1 MAELELTSKKRQE
14 IIDVLT
20 RITDGNNESYGEK
33 KDSQLYA
40 IYKHATEERNKY
52 IKEIRAFESLQQI
65 EPTPVEE
72 LSKFK
77 NKDLREIGVEY
88 GLYEPKEK
96 QVEQTNSTKK
106 VIYSDIECVERTIEE
121 LRSMFGVDAD
131 LMSEEELYEYGIRLE
146 PTSYSRKYSEEKV
159 NLIKTMIHAIIV
171 RGLQNESQEP
181 YNAEMLEYLS
191 YENLKELYEQAR
203 LTCSSLERIE
213 VLELKLKNKVGK

>member
-1 MAELELTSKKRQE
+1 MAELELSSKKRQE

-20 RITDGNNESYGEK
+20 RITDGNNESYGAK

-40 IYKHATEERNKY
+40 IYKHVTEERNKY
-52 IKEIRAFESLQQI
+52 IQEIRAFERLQQI

-72 LSKFK
+72 LSRFK

-96 QVEQTNSTKK
+96 RVETTNNSKRI
-106 VIYSDIECVERTIEE
+106 VESDIECVERSIEE

-131 LMSEEELYEYGIRLE
+131 LMSDEELYKYGIRLE
-146 PTSYSRKYSEEKV
+146 PTSYSKKYSEEKV

-171 RGLQNESQEP
+171 SGLQNESQEP
-181 YNAEMLEYLS
+181 YNAEILEYLS
-191 YENLKELYEQAR
+191 YENLRELYEQAR
-203 LTCSSLERIE
+203 IKCSSLEQIE
-213 VLELKLKNKVGK
+213 VLELKLKK